1 MIHGQ
6 LSSLSRRDDKVFAD
20 RLMDRDTVDRA
31 SLRVKERTRFK
42 EENECVKSS
51 FVGLVYC
58 VELVELR
65 EKRNENRV

>member
-1 MIHGQ
+1 M
-6 LSSLSRRDDKVFAD
+6 FAD

-42 EENECVKSS
+42 GENESCVKSS